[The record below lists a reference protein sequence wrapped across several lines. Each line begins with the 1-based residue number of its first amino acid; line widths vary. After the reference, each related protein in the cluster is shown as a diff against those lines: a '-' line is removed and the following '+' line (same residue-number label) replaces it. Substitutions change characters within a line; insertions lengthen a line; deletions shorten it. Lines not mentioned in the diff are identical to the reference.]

1 MEDKSIE
8 KIAILAQLYTISD
21 MQLKLQQ
28 DKVKLKEELDKIEE
42 YERKSNHH

>member
-8 KIAILAQLYTISD
+8 KITILAQLYTISD
-21 MQLKLQQ
+21 MQLKLQH

-42 YERKSNHH
+42 NERKSNHN